1 MKHLIIEL
9 INKIENRNSRQ
20 KLITIVSYPFF
31 FDGLV
36 KLYKDQKKV
45 SR

>member
-1 MKHLIIEL
+1 MNNIIQ
-9 INKIENRNSRQ
+9 IEMNN
-20 KLITIVSYPFF
+20 IISYPLFF
-31 FDGLV
+31 NGLV